1 MKKKLLKQLV
11 VAVSA
16 LALSACASSEIL
28 KVNGNYIIFQEGGSL
43 LSGKYRLSQI
53 KPEALKEAMQL
64 CREQGKQMAII
75 KEDAIPMSI
84 GVFAQYHLTFKCE

>member
-1 MKKKLLKQLV
+1 MKKQLLKQLV
-11 VAVSA
+11 VAVSV

-28 KVNGNYIIFQEGGSL
+28 KVNGNYIIFQEGGTL

-64 CREQGKQMAII
+64 CSKQGKQMAIV

>member
-1 MKKKLLKQLV
+1 MGTVDGCSCSVSGPLGDTYLGVQRFCRRTWQRSWDCEGIYVMKKKLLKQLV

-43 LSGKYRLSQI
+43 L
-53 KPEALKEAMQL
+53 
-64 CREQGKQMAII
+64 
-75 KEDAIPMSI
+75 
-84 GVFAQYHLTFKCE
+84 

>member
-43 LSGKYRLSQI
+43 L
-53 KPEALKEAMQL
+53 
-64 CREQGKQMAII
+64 
-75 KEDAIPMSI
+75 
-84 GVFAQYHLTFKCE
+84 

>member
-1 MKKKLLKQLV
+1 M
-11 VAVSA
+11 SA

-53 KPEALKEAMQL
+53 KPEALKEAMRL
-64 CREQGKQMAII
+64 CSEQGKQMAII

-84 GVFAQYHLTFKCE
+84 GVFGQYHLTFKCE